1 VIALS
6 SKPECGLG
14 SPTPSPSHGFA
25 ENVGNLKDAFG
36 YPDDLDWKLKK
47 GKKLASVEAEDPIAA
62 ATMFAGIASE
72 GFVSETPRD
81 NGYIRKM
88 DDGAIVVLRVT
99 TSSDGS
105 PAVDLNIVGES
116 HIRKIHFYKGDNN
129 A

>member
-1 VIALS
+1 MIALS
-6 SKPECGLG
+6 SKPECKLR
-14 SPTPSPSHGFA
+14 TPVASPSHGFA
-25 ENVGNLKDAFG
+25 ENVGNLRDAFG
-36 YPDDLDWKLKK
+36 YPDDLEWNLKK
-47 GKKLASVEAEDPIAA
+47 GKKLASVEADDPIAA

-72 GFVSETPRD
+72 RYVSEVLRD

-88 DDGAIVVLRVT
+88 EDGTIVVLRVT